1 MIKKAHYCEGRD
13 ARVAFVFSAPGRHEE
28 LQGAPVSGM
37 TGSNLDA
44 ALLVLH
50 AARPELFPSTARYDY
65 RITNAFA
72 GVLHEGAHGRTE
84 ATPKEILE
92 PANVERV
99 LKELEGVE
107 SAILCGGKP
116 ALLKDRIEAHGLR
129 AAVVCHCGNRGLVG
143 RYAGRPE
150 LAALATGSER
160 RLKRAGL
167 WAEEILSQL

>member
-1 MIKKAHYCEGRD
+1 MIKKAHYCEGRG

-50 AARPELFPSTARYDY
+50 AARPELFHSTARYDY

-92 PANVERV
+92 PANVSRV
-99 LKELEGVE
+99 LSELSGV
-107 SAILCGGKP
+107 
-116 ALLKDRIEAHGLR
+116 R
-129 AAVVCHCGNRGLVG
+129 AAVLCGAKPQLLREKIEAAGIKTVCACHCGNRGLVG

-160 RLKRAGL
+160 RVKRAGL
-167 WAEEILSQL
+167 WAEEILAQL